1 MWTTLLLAKNL
12 ICINFF
18 ASYHLKDEVVLVI
31 LPPFEWFRFI
41 TFLVSYTS
49 ALLHLLILVSN
60 HFWSQHHLL
69 VESGNSIWIP
79 INFHHWHHKI
89 GSLLVSMQDDCCQC
103 YHSRRLGKSLHI
115 PLSQCSAIPEYVNH
129 LGFLTE
135 RFFISANTSM
145 QCINFP
151 CLFIHKLSFSIRTR
165 LQEGW
170 ETHPIFINIIKEL
183 SHYKYNKKFENLYI
197 FINFFFLRDV

>member
-69 VESGNSIWIP
+69 VEFGNSIWTP

-135 RFFISANTSM
+135 RFSSPPIHQCNASTFLAYLFTSYLFPSV
-145 QCINFP
+145 QDFRKDEKPTQFLSILLKNFHIINITKN
-151 CLFIHKLSFSIRTR
+151 LK
-165 LQEGW
+165 
-170 ETHPIFINIIKEL
+170 IFIYL
-183 SHYKYNKKFENLYI
+183 
-197 FINFFFLRDV
+197 